1 MHYVISNCRPLI
13 NPFRF
18 HYLRDDQTLLVMSPQ
33 ALHEIVND
41 AVVKVCESS
50 ALNVDPHQTVLIDR
64 NRTVAPDDTER
75 QMPDGIVSIK
85 YEKTFKVDNEDM
97 KVVNLD
103 DVFVIQVSD
112 SQSIKLMVGEV
123 RGEQTSNACYT
134 ILIVLNVATQLRKAM
149 ADEPGG
155 PVLFIG
161 VNTQEDSYLDPP
173 EGVEHP
179 HLNSDGFIPGAGAAN
194 NVLCTGFKRNNL
206 RLLGRIKA
214 TLFVFLASD
223 LKDLCDVQERMQ
235 GANDWM
241 PWVEAGFATV
251 SDYTTNSI
259 LQELIPII
267 ACPS

>member
-149 ADEPGG
+149 ADEQGG

-161 VNTQEDSYLDPP
+161 VNTQEDSYLEHP
-173 EGVEHP
+173 EGLEHP

-194 NVLCTGFKRNNL
+194 NVLCTGFKRNNMT
-206 RLLGRIKA
+206 LLGRIKA
-214 TLFVFLASD
+214 TLFVFLRDD
-223 LKDLCDVQERMQ
+223 LDKLSMILDQM
-235 GANDWM
+235 GTANDWR
-241 PWVEAGFATV
+241 PWVKGGFATV
-251 SDYTTNSI
+251 SAYPINAL
-259 LQELIPII
+259 LQKLIPLL
-267 ACPS
+267 AGPS